1 MWVSSV
7 WQNQAIQLHTL
18 RLRPH
23 ACLFLIKNTIYDHH
37 FVKSIRKVVQR
48 NIKRLYIVMLP
59 RFVHFTA
66 DIFPGCKVE
75 QGMTCFQIVPILPP
89 LRDLFTVKK
98 GVKPGM
104 MTPKN
109 KDTGAW
115 NALSPC
121 LDTMRGKLN
130 HSQGTGPDSG
140 IRGLLS
146 QLVNGWLT

>member
-1 MWVSSV
+1 M
-7 WQNQAIQLHTL
+7 N
-18 RLRPH
+18 
-23 ACLFLIKNTIYDHH
+23 KNSGLE
-37 FVKSIRKVVQR
+37 KQ
-48 NIKRLYIVMLP
+48 YIVASP

-66 DIFPGCKVE
+66 DIFPSCKVE

-89 LRDLFTVKK
+89 LRDPFTVKK
-98 GVKPGM
+98 GVKPGA

-115 NALSPC
+115 NAPSPC

-130 HSQGTGPDSG
+130 HSQGTVLDSG

-146 QLVNGWLT
+146 HWSMAG